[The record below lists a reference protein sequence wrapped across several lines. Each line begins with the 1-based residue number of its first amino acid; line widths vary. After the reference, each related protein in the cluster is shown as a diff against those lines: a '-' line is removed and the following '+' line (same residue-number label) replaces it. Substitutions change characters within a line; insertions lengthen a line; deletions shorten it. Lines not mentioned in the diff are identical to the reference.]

1 MKRQQTYKGLIGKG
15 WYDQSEFSHRYA
27 CWANHRNNWAIR
39 KADNRKLDDK
49 PEYISTGLRV
59 LDNNLHLVPGN
70 FVVIG
75 GRPSAGKTALS
86 LQLACEIAKNGRK
99 VAYFSLRDRPG
110 HALCSYHCKPAR
122 RTASHGQKQDRQH

>member
-1 MKRQQTYKGLIGKG
+1 MCDGI
-15 WYDQSEFSHRYA
+15 
-27 CWANHRNNWAIR
+27 
-39 KADNRKLDDK
+39 DNYIRKLDDK
-49 PEYISTGLRV
+49 PEYISTGLKV

-99 VAYFSLRDRPG
+99 VAYFSLVDRP
-110 HALCSYHCKPAR
+110 APKMRSRSIMA
-122 RTASHGQKQDRQH
+122 ASVMAAGSVMKEPSKGMKESATK